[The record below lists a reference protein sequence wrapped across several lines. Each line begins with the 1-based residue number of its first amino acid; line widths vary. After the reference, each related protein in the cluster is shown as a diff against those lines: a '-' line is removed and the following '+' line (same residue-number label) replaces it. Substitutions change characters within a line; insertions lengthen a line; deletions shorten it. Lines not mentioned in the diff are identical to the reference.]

1 MHHSVR
7 ALLLWVAFSLLIGYS
22 PHVLAEGDS
31 TSKWSHRKVRAGIY
45 ADAPFAIPDPE
56 IGWKGFSVDLLTE
69 ISSRM
74 NLELEYVPYATL
86 PELYAALQRG
96 DVELGVGNILVTSRG
111 VENLEFTQ
119 PVLDGGLRIMVSGDK
134 SHSLK
139 RLWDG
144 LVSGGH
150 VRVVA
155 LGALFALCTSLAL
168 LVFLRVFDTQFTRHW
183 RQGFAESL
191 YHVMSVLMTGKTKY
205 SGALGQGWLG
215 KIVAALWLCFGV
227 ATVAYVTSSV
237 SSVMTTASLVR
248 EINGP
253 GDLSG
258 RVIGVLEG
266 CPATRYVATQGL
278 SSSPYKT
285 LDDAVSALVN
295 RAVDAVVSDSSSLEY
310 YDFLHPDIN
319 VNEVGPLF
327 ERRHYA
333 FAVRVGSDEVR
344 RRLNVGLLSLR
355 ESGVL
360 EHIRTQW
367 FAR

>member
-1 MHHSVR
+1 MYARLRSFLVFVSLSF
-7 ALLLWVAFSLLIGYS
+7 LLGYS
-22 PHVLAEGDS
+22 PRIQAQDGVADQ
-31 TSKWSHRKVRAGIY
+31 WPHRRVRAGVF

-56 IGWKGFSVDLLTE
+56 IGWKGFSVDLLSE
-69 ISSRM
+69 VSSRM
-74 NLELEYVPYATL
+74 NLEVEYVPYATL

-119 PVLDGGLRIMVSGDK
+119 PILDGGLRIMVSGDK
-134 SHSLK
+134 AHSLK

-144 LVSGGH
+144 LVVGGH

-155 LGALFALCTSLAL
+155 LGALFAVCTSLAL
-168 LVFLRVFDTQFTRHW
+168 LAFLRMFDRQFTRHW
-183 RQGFAESL
+183 RQGFAESF
-191 YHVMSVLMTGKTKY
+191 YHVMSVLVTGKTKY
-205 SGALGQGWLG
+205 SGNFGQGWLG

-237 SSVMTTASLVR
+237 SSVMTTTSLAR

-266 CPATRYVATQGL
+266 SPAIRYVAMQGL
-278 SSSPYKT
+278 VSSSYKT

-295 RAVDAVVSDSSSLEY
+295 HAVDAVVSDSSSLEY
-310 YDFLHPDIN
+310 YDFLHPNIN

-355 ESGVL
+355 ESGGL